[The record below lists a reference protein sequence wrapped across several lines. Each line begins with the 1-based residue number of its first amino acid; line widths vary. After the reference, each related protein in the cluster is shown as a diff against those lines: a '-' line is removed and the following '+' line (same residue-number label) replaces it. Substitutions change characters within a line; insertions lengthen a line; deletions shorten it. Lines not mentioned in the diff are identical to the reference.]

1 MLLLLFILHKVDNIY
16 VFIDIHS
23 LKKEK
28 YSLQAM
34 LYRCELRRLRDF
46 QD

>member
-16 VFIDIHS
+16 IFIDVHY

-34 LYRCELRRLRDF
+34 LYRYELKWLRDF